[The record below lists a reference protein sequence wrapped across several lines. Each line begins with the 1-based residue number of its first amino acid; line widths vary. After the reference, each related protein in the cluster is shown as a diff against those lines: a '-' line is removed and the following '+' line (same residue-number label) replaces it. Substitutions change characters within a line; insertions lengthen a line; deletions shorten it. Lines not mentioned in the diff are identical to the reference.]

1 MWRDVPPTNELLP
14 FPLWA
19 GTWSI
24 CSCHEGSL
32 LGHYPCVSVAG
43 SIYECWCGRWDGMSL
58 LHPEGVTGH
67 FLLHLLDNEYCRA
80 RSSRS
85 QHMPVASAAY
95 FLVPVCFLLTF
106 IEIFCSVL
114 KLFFY
119 LGWVLKSGTQM
130 AAGAGSCLVVRTP
143 CSKALV

>member
-1 MWRDVPPTNELLP
+1 
-14 FPLWA
+14 
-19 GTWSI
+19 
-24 CSCHEGSL
+24 
-32 LGHYPCVSVAG
+32 
-43 SIYECWCGRWDGMSL
+43 MSL
-58 LHPEGVTGH
+58 LHPGGATGH

-119 LGWVLKSGTQM
+119 LG
-130 AAGAGSCLVVRTP
+130 
-143 CSKALV
+143 